1 MFVQGRA
8 SGNHAGLWVRSKIQ
22 EEMFQLGSIIQ
33 VYTFF
38 FNFKFYC
45 LFTPSES
52 ELVNISL
59 ISWFFTFSNIISL
72 CLLLSFTFNLT
83 VSSNLLF
90 DDYYKSHIFV
100 VEYILTYFYFVK
112 VHAGKV
118 LFTGLLLLSSLT
130 IGLKSVKVEDRIDR
144 LWVVEGGRVAREM
157 EYMDSTLGEGAGGVN
172 QMLIQTGEGSN
183 LLSADSLLHHLKI
196 LKRASRVTV
205 QKDDM

>member
-1 MFVQGRA
+1 M
-8 SGNHAGLWVRSKIQ
+8 
-22 EEMFQLGSIIQ
+22 
-33 VYTFF
+33 
-38 FNFKFYC
+38 
-45 LFTPSES
+45 
-52 ELVNISL
+52 
-59 ISWFFTFSNIISL
+59 
-72 CLLLSFTFNLT
+72 LLSFTFNLT
-83 VSSNLLF
+83 FSSNLLF

-100 VEYILTYFYFVK
+100 IEYILTYFYFVK